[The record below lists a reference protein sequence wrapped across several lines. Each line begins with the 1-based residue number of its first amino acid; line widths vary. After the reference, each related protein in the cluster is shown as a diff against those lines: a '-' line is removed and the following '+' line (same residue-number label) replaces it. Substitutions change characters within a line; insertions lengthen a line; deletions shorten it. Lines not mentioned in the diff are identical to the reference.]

1 MVQRFRVAISIL
13 FFLDVIVPASAYAQR
28 VPYGLDPGSTFQ
40 RGCFPPCLCP
50 IFATDKIQG
59 TFTLE
64 FIGSYGTFDQYA
76 VNDVQMIV
84 LKADK
89 VIPISGS
96 GTYQVAAEPARQRLF
111 LDLKVG
117 DEEQR
122 FDSGL
127 VPITAAFPSI
137 NIVISIHG
145 MRCFDTAIAIL
156 ASPVVQR
163 NNWVTVAPL
172 PAPMMLHGAV
182 MGSDRR
188 IYAFGG
194 TSNDGPPVTANVFA
208 YDVGADVWTTAAPLA
223 EGARRNF
230 AYARDLNGLVYALGG
245 YNFGSPPFPLARA
258 ERYDPAA
265 DAWMSLP
272 EVPTPRQGAA
282 AATGSDGRIYVMGG
296 TDPSFQ
302 TIAIVEVF
310 DPGTDTWTTVAP
322 MNTPRTGFGATAGAD
337 GRIYVFGG
345 YSGSGYVAS
354 AEVYDPASG
363 LWTTIASMN
372 EIRFSLAAAT
382 SPDGRLYA
390 IGGGMEGT
398 SVEAYDPAADVWT
411 YVASMST
418 PRHGSAAT
426 LGPDGRIY
434 AIGGDAIGSVEAYT
448 PGIATCDLRGG
459 MLATFDVVGQR
470 FTVWVTNKTAIDQVL
485 AIQQGRTTA
494 TIPVARILRG
504 PGQAAHNAP
513 YHWHMDPDNIEFAV
527 AAIEV
532 CDGTPSFVESH
543 IDYFVDVVKT
553 YCPWSAK
560 LVALQDYR

>member
-1 MVQRFRVAISIL
+1 MLQRFCVAIPVL
-13 FFLDVIVPASAYAQR
+13 CFLHIIAPTSAYAQR
-28 VPYGLDPGSTFQ
+28 VTYNLDAGSTFQ
-40 RGCFPPCLCP
+40 QGCFPPCLCP
-50 IFATDKIQG
+50 IFVTHKIQG

-64 FIGSYGTFDQYA
+64 FIGSDGTFDQYA
-76 VNDVQMIV
+76 VNDVQLIV
-84 LKADK
+84 LKADQG
-89 VIPISGS
+89 IPISGS
-96 GTYQVAAEPARQRLF
+96 GTYQVGGDPVRQRLT
-111 LDLKVG
+111 LDLTVG
-117 DEEQR
+117 DEEHR

-127 VPITAAFPSI
+127 VPTTVAFPTI
-137 NIVISIHG
+137 DIAISIHG

-156 ASPVVQR
+156 ASPVVQGNR
-163 NNWVTVAPL
+163 WMTRAPL
-172 PAPMMLHGAV
+172 PAPKTLHGAV
-182 MGSDRR
+182 TGSDGH

-194 TSNDGPPVTANVFA
+194 TSNDGPPVTATMFA
-208 YDVGADVWTTAAPLA
+208 YDVDADVWTTVAPLA

-230 AYARDLNGLVYALGG
+230 AYARDLDGLVYAFGG
-245 YNFGSPPFPLARA
+245 YDFGSPPLPLARA

-265 DAWMSLP
+265 DAWMLLP
-272 EVPTPRQGAA
+272 EMPTPRQGPAA
-282 AATGSDGRIYVMGG
+282 VTGCDGHIYVIGG
-296 TDPSFQ
+296 TDVSFQ
-302 TIAIVEVF
+302 TLAIVEVF

-322 MNTPRTGFGATAGAD
+322 MNTARTGFGATAGGD

-345 YSGSGYVAS
+345 YSGTAYVNS
-354 AEVYDPASG
+354 AEVYDPASD

-382 SPDGRLYA
+382 GPDGRLYA

-398 SVEAYDPAADVWT
+398 SVETYDPGADVWT

-418 PRHGSAAT
+418 PRYGSAAT

-448 PGIATCDLRGG
+448 PGIVTSDLRGG

-470 FTVWVTNKTAIDQVL
+470 FKVWVTNTTAIDQVL
-485 AIQQGRTTA
+485 AIQQGGTMA

-504 PGQAAHNAP
+504 SGQASHNAP
-513 YHWHMDPDNIEFAV
+513 YHWHMDPDNIKFAFG
-527 AAIEV
+527 AIEV

-560 LVALQDYR
+560 LVALRDYR

>member
-1 MVQRFRVAISIL
+1 MLQQFRIAIPLL
-13 FFLDVIVPASAYAQR
+13 FFLEVIVPTSAYAHR
-28 VPYGLDPGSTFQ
+28 VTYALDAGSTFQ

-50 IFATDKIQG
+50 IFMTDKIQG

-64 FIGSYGTFDQYA
+64 FIGSDGQFDQYA
-76 VNDVQMIV
+76 VSDVQLIV
-84 LKADK
+84 LKAHE

-96 GTYQVAAEPARQRLF
+96 GTYQIGGEPVRQRLSF
-111 LDLKVG
+111 DLAVG
-117 DEEQR
+117 DEEHR

-127 VPITAAFPSI
+127 VPATAFFPTI
-137 NIVISIHG
+137 NVAISIHG

-156 ASPVVQR
+156 ASPVVQA

-172 PAPMMLHGAV
+172 PAPKMLHGTV
-182 MGSDRR
+182 TGSDQR

-194 TSNDGPPVTANVFA
+194 TSNDGPPVTASVFA
-208 YDVGADVWTTAAPLA
+208 YDVAADVWTTVAPLA

-230 AYARDLNGLVYALGG
+230 AYARDLSGLVYALGG
-245 YNFGSPPFPLARA
+245 YDFGSPPFPLGRA

-272 EVPTPRQGAA
+272 EMPTPRQGAA

-296 TDPSFQ
+296 TDAFFQ
-302 TIAIVEVF
+302 TIAIVEAF

-322 MNTPRTGFGATAGAD
+322 INTPRTGFGATAGAD

-345 YSGSGYVAS
+345 YSSTAYVNS

-363 LWTTIASMN
+363 VWTTIASMN

-382 SPDGRLYA
+382 GPDGRLYA

-398 SVEAYDPAADVWT
+398 SVEAYDPGADAWT
-411 YVASMST
+411 HVASMST
-418 PRHGSAAT
+418 PRYGSAAT

-448 PGIATCDLRGG
+448 PKITS
-459 MLATFDVVGQR
+459 TVGQR
-470 FTVWVTNKTAIDQVL
+470 
-485 AIQQGRTTA
+485 
-494 TIPVARILRG
+494 
-504 PGQAAHNAP
+504 
-513 YHWHMDPDNIEFAV
+513 
-527 AAIEV
+527 
-532 CDGTPSFVESH
+532 
-543 IDYFVDVVKT
+543 
-553 YCPWSAK
+553 
-560 LVALQDYR
+560 

>member
-1 MVQRFRVAISIL
+1 MVQRFRLAIPL
-13 FFLDVIVPASAYAQR
+13 LLFLDVIVPTSAFAQR
-28 VPYGLDPGSTFQ
+28 VTYGLNPGSTFQ

-50 IFATDKIQG
+50 IFTTNKIQG

-64 FIGSYGTFDQYA
+64 FIGSDGKFDQYA
-76 VNDVQMIV
+76 VSDVQLIV
-84 LKADK
+84 LARD
-89 VIPISGS
+89 VISINGS
-96 GTYQVAAEPARQRLF
+96 GTYRIGDEPVRQQLS
-111 LDLKVG
+111 LDLVVG
-117 DEEQR
+117 DEEHR

-127 VPITAAFPSI
+127 VPAAAAFPSI
-137 NIVISIHG
+137 NIAISIHG
-145 MRCFDTAIAIL
+145 MRCFDTAITIL
-156 ASPVVQR
+156 ASPVFQG
-163 NNWVTVAPL
+163 NTWVTLAPL
-172 PAPMMLHGAV
+172 PAAKMLHGAV
-182 MGSDRR
+182 TGSDGR

-194 TSNDGPPVTANVFA
+194 TSNDGPPVTASVFA
-208 YDVGADVWTTAAPLA
+208 YDVGADVWTTVAPLA

-230 AYARDLNGLVYALGG
+230 AYARDLNGLVYAIGG
-245 YNFGSPPFPLARA
+245 DNFGSPPCPLARA
-258 ERYDPAA
+258 ERYDPGA
-265 DAWMSLP
+265 DAWTLLP
-272 EVPTPRQGAA
+272 DMPTPRQGAV

-296 TDPSFQ
+296 TDASLQ

-310 DPGTDTWTTVAP
+310 DPATDTWTTVAP
-322 MNTPRTGFGATAGAD
+322 MNTPRTGFGATAAAD

-345 YSGSGYVAS
+345 YCSSAYDNS

-382 SPDGRLYA
+382 GPDGRLYA
-390 IGGGMEGT
+390 IGGGMDGT
-398 SVEAYDPAADVWT
+398 SVEAYDPGADAWT

-418 PRHGSAAT
+418 PRYGSAAT

-434 AIGGDAIGSVEAYT
+434 AIGGDAVGSVEAYT
-448 PGIATCDLRGG
+448 PGIATSDLRGG
-459 MLATFDVVGQR
+459 MLATFEVVGQR
-470 FTVWVTNKTAIDQVL
+470 FKVWVTNKTAIDQVL

-504 PGQAAHNAP
+504 SGQASHNAP
-513 YHWHMDPDNIEFAV
+513 YHWHMDPDDIEFAF

-543 IDYFVDVVKT
+543 IDYFVDVVRT